1 MAKISASDRDFLSK
15 VSGAA
20 FANPYSD
27 TRWQLD
33 AELTK
38 LPADAEDIVE
48 RLIHRVSETLDRCPL
63 VSELHGEDAEHVRY
77 AAYFEAFHLSA
88 DDFDDLIRRQAKT
101 DKALPFPKH
110 ASLVRLLAKR
120 GIPTG
125 EHASALTLFYQ
136 LRRAY
141 FFLSDYLVGESAPM
155 RQFKERLWS
164 QLFGHN
170 TLRFYRH
177 LEGRMQDFSVLL
189 VGDTGTGKSAA
200 AAALGRS
207 GLIPWTGAGFAESF
221 AQLFVPLN
229 LSELPGPLLESALF
243 GHIKGAFTGA
253 VSSRPG
259 ALSRSSAHGV
269 VFLDEIGEVD
279 VPAQIKLLRVLQE
292 RVFTPLGANAE
303 ERFEGRVIAATHQP
317 IDELRRSS
325 RLRNDFYYRLCSD
338 VVSVPPLRDRL
349 RADGGEMERLAQSIL
364 ERTVGDGASSL
375 IDEVLSVIG
384 RDIPAGYEWPG
395 NVREVQQCIRRVL
408 LTGRCAVDPIYE
420 GESPDFWTGAQR
432 LDLDLDT
439 LTREY
444 TNAVYQQEKSYE
456 GAARLLGIDRRTV
469 KKHVDSIPDQKGK
482 A

>member
-1 MAKISASDRDFLSK
+1 MAQLSSSDRDFLSK
-15 VSGAA
+15 VAHAA

-27 TRWQLD
+27 ARWQLD
-33 AELTK
+33 AELTE
-38 LPADAEDIVE
+38 LPADAENIVE
-48 RLIHRVSETLDRCPL
+48 RLISHVTETLDRCPL
-63 VSELHGEDAEHVRY
+63 VSDLRGEDAEHVRY
-77 AAYFEAFHLSA
+77 AAYFEAFHVTA
-88 DDFDDLIRRQAKT
+88 DDFDDLIRRQSKT
-101 DKALPFPKH
+101 DKVLPFPKH
-110 ASLVRLLAKR
+110 TSLLRLLAKR
-120 GIPTG
+120 GVPTS
-125 EHASALTLFYQ
+125 EHTSALTLFYQ

-141 FFLSDYLVGESAPM
+141 FFLSEVLVGESAPM

-189 VGDTGTGKSAA
+189 VGETGTGKSAA

-207 GLIPWTGAGFAESF
+207 GLIPWTGNSFAEGF

-243 GHIKGAFTGA
+243 GHVKGAFTGA
-253 VSSRPG
+253 VSNRPG

-292 RVFTPLGANAE
+292 RVFTPLGANTE
-303 ERFEGRVIAATHQP
+303 ERFEGRVVAATHQP
-317 IDELRRSS
+317 IDELRRSGL
-325 RLRNDFYYRLCSD
+325 LRSDFYYRLCSD
-338 VVSVPPLRDRL
+338 VVTVPPLRDRL
-349 RADGGEMERLAQSIL
+349 RADVGEMERLAQSIL

-375 IDEVLSVIG
+375 LDEVLGAIS
-384 RDIPAGYEWPG
+384 RDIPEDYEWPG

-408 LTGRCAVDPIYE
+408 LTGRCAVDPICDS
-420 GESPDFWTGAQR
+420 GGADFWTGAKR

-469 KKHVDSIPDQKGK
+469 KKHVDSI
-482 A
+482 